1 MSKNTGGDGWTVIK
15 IALTGKM
22 RSGKTSIAEHLT
34 TCYGFKQFAFA
45 DALKRFAR
53 QIFGYGGPKD
63 RELLQW
69 FGQTMRE
76 RDPDVWIKH
85 LDADLEEYIEDS
97 RGDIGVRIVITDL
110 RQPNE
115 YDYCR
120 REGYTII
127 RVNCPEEIRI
137 ERMIAAGDR
146 FDQTMLDHE
155 TERYVDKFDVD
166 YEIDNSGRWIDMA
179 EQVDVIMRELRRTG
193 LHAL

>member
-1 MSKNTGGDGWTVIK
+1 MIK

-22 RSGKTSIAEHLT
+22 RAGKSTVAEHLT
-34 TCYGFKQFAFA
+34 ACYGFKQFAFA

-63 RELLQW
+63 RDLLQW
-69 FGQTMRE
+69 FGQTMRQ

-120 REGYTII
+120 RKGFVII

-137 ERMIAAGDR
+137 ERMIKRGDK
-146 FDQTMLDHE
+146 FDKTMLRHE
-155 TERYVDKFDVD
+155 TERFVDKFDVD
-166 YEIDNSGRWIDMA
+166 YEIDNSDGWYLTARQIDS
-179 EQVDVIMRELRRTG
+179 IMKDLG
-193 LHAL
+193 VNPK

>member
-1 MSKNTGGDGWTVIK
+1 MNSSKNTEGVGCVVTK

-22 RSGKTSIAEHLT
+22 RSGKSSVAEHLT

-120 REGYTII
+120 RNGFVII
-127 RVNCPEEIRI
+127 RVNCPEETRI
-137 ERMIAAGDR
+137 VRAVNNGDIFHR
-146 FDQTMLDHE
+146 SALNHE
-155 TERYVDKFDVD
+155 TERYVDLFEVD
-166 YEIDNSGRWIDMA
+166 YEIDNSDGWYLTARQIDS
-179 EQVDVIMRELRRTG
+179 IMKDLG
-193 LHAL
+193 VNPK

>member
-1 MSKNTGGDGWTVIK
+1 MIK

-22 RSGKTSIAEHLT
+22 RSGKTSVAEHLT
-34 TCYGFKQFAFA
+34 ACYGFKQFAFG
-45 DALKRFAR
+45 DVLKRFAHE
-53 QIFGYGGPKD
+53 IFGYGGPKD
-63 RELLQW
+63 RELYQW

-85 LDADLEEYIEDS
+85 LDRDLEEYIEDM
-97 RGDIGVRIVITDL
+97 RGGIGVRVVITDL

-166 YEIDNSGRWIDMA
+166 YEIDNSNGWYLTARQIESIMKDLG
-179 EQVDVIMRELRRTG
+179 VDPK
-193 LHAL
+193 